1 MKKYTIIK
9 KFGSVK
15 KGGSIWLH
23 DFQVSYFVGLG
34 MIEDKTKQTNK
45 VDKVVNDSKNSKN
58 NN

>member
-34 MIEDKTKQTNK
+34 MIEDKT
-45 VDKVVNDSKNSKN
+45 
-58 NN
+58 